1 MTTANRYFEVVTN
14 RKSWAN
20 VDYTLICKNEKIAL
34 KLAIKESK
42 FNFNDCVQIM
52 EVDENGDLID
62 GYVSDIIFIKK

>member
-1 MTTANRYFEVVTN
+1 
-14 RKSWAN
+14 
-20 VDYTLICKNEKIAL
+20 LICKNEKIAL